1 MDDYGDY
8 TALVGYLIQQD
19 AKQLGKHI
27 EQELADN
34 PVTIRERVSWWWE
47 RKTGKTAKKTAKFEA
62 LITNYYKGAK

>member
-1 MDDYGDY
+1 M
-8 TALVGYLIQQD
+8 D